1 MLYFYFFVIFFTR
14 ASLLSK
20 INTCLYFIFFTWAN
34 WFSKINTFLF
44 FYLFYLGQLVKGAKE
59 LVQGC
64 NKLKKRWTRWKN
76 NQTSKKIWVFYVF
89 NSLQFPW
96 ATWCAVRVSES
107 WVKCTM
113 SAYRILT
120 WERNTKTHLRKK
132 CKNSPEKK
140 IQNNHLR
147 KKYKILTWKK
157 YRILTWEKIQNTHL
171 RKKYRILTWENNRIL
186 TWEKIQNTHLRKT
199 EYSPEK
205 QIENTHL
212 RNKNCRITIT
222 KKSLQN
228 THMRTNR
235 WRKIT

>member
-1 MLYFYFFVIFFTR
+1 MSIFGIFFVIFFTR
-14 ASLLSK
+14 ASWLSK
-20 INTCLYFIFFTWAN
+20 INTCLSFIFFTWAN
-34 WFSKINTFLF
+34 WFGKINTLLS

-89 NSLQFPW
+89 ISLQFPW

-140 IQNNHLR
+140 IQNTHLR
-147 KKYKILTWKK
+147 
-157 YRILTWEKIQNTHL
+157 KIQNTHL
-171 RKKYRILTWENNRIL
+171 RKNTEYSPEKNRIL
-186 TWEKIQNTHLRKT
+186 TWETNR

-205 QIENTHL
+205 QKLSNNDH
-212 RNKNCRITIT
+212 
-222 KKSLQN
+222 KKSLQD
-228 THMRTNR
+228 THMRKNG